1 MPWTALISAA
11 ESESLSVSAGR
22 HLRRVLQ
29 SLIGESEAMIP
40 PGSFPGPE
48 AVHDIRVNMKRAR
61 AVLKLLKAA
70 PASIYY
76 QRENAALRDIS
87 ALFSHSREAV
97 VLNKTLKQLNR
108 KYPEIFIEGTV
119 AWFKTLVPHNSS
131 NSIDRSRKLMIA
143 SDAAERLRKA
153 WYRTG
158 FMSLSGV
165 TRINLLDGLWNSFTR
180 AETEFS
186 KASVSMLPA
195 DMHEFRKRTKDL
207 LYQTRF
213 FSDYNPGHFDRI
225 YRELDK
231 LGSLLGKCNDLSVA
245 ETLAGDKVHQW
256 PGNVAEIKEVIN
268 TIAREREKLFAEA
281 RPVAEA
287 IFATFYSAD

>member
-1 MPWTALISAA
+1 MPWTSLISAA
-11 ESESLSVSAGR
+11 ESEALSVSAGR

-70 PASIYY
+70 PVSIYY
-76 QRENAALRDIS
+76 QRENTALRDIS
-87 ALFSHSREAV
+87 ALFSQSREAV

-108 KYPEIFIEGTV
+108 KYPDIFNEGTM
-119 AWFKTLVPHNSS
+119 AWFKSLVTHTKS
-131 NSIDRSRKLMIA
+131 NGNARNRKLLIA
-143 SDAAERLRKA
+143 SEAAERLRKA

-158 FMSLSGV
+158 FLSLAGV
-165 TRINLLDGLWNSFTR
+165 TRINLLDGLWNSFIR
-180 AETEFS
+180 AESEFG
-186 KASVSMLPA
+186 KASESMSPA
-195 DMHEFRKRTKDL
+195 DIHEFRKRTKDL

-213 FSDYNPGHFDRI
+213 FSDYNPGHFDRV
-225 YRELDK
+225 YRELDS

-245 ETLAGDKVHQW
+245 ETLASANFQQW
-256 PGNVAEIKEVIN
+256 PDNVTEAQKVMN
-268 TIAREREKLFAEA
+268 TIAREREKLFTEA
-281 RPVAEA
+281 RPVAA
-287 IFATFYSAD
+287 ALFASFYSAD